1 MPTVFAAN
9 ESTVTVNGKPVE
21 GVVSLEYQRSQTRSN
36 LYALGSAQ
44 RIGMISGPAA
54 VEGRLTVASTSPD
67 LDGLDPEASF
77 QVIAN
82 LKRGTTAMT
91 VTIDECYLTD
101 KSFALGVGDHG
112 QAVYAFSATTIV
124 EK

>member
-9 ESTVTVNGKPVE
+9 ESTVTVNGVPVE
-21 GVVSLEYQRSQTRSN
+21 GVVSLEYQRSQVRSS

-44 RIGMISGPAA
+44 RIAMVSGPAA
-54 VEGRLTVASTSPD
+54 VEGRLTVASTSAD
-67 LDGLDPEASF
+67 LDKLDPEASF
-77 QVIAN
+77 QIIAN
-82 LKRGTTAMT
+82 LKRGKTTMT
-91 VTIDECYLTD
+91 VTLDECYLTD
-101 KSFALGVGDHG
+101 KSFAVSVGDHG